1 MTDTETSQTINSI
14 FISNGKQKKHLQPND
29 KYPMR
34 LCKAC
39 NIMVAENYLSN
50 HKKTTKHLI
59 NQHRRDEEAKKN
71 DVNYITDNLNKEIKD
86 LEYKLTSFQASQEA
100 LNKHIDQMTNEMA
113 NLENQRAEIYEKMQH
128 TNHHIKNMNEEKK
141 NFENDINKIK
151 MELDK
156 KRTIYNY
163 MTELQ

>member
-1 MTDTETSQTINSI
+1 MTDTETSQSINAI

-59 NQHRRDEEAKKN
+59 NQQKKEEDDKKN
-71 DVNYITDNLNKEIKD
+71 DINYIKIQLEKEVKD

-100 LNKHIDQMTNEMA
+100 LNKHINKMADEMA
-113 NLENQRAEIYEKMQH
+113 NLENERAELYEKIQH
-128 TNHHIKNMNEEKK
+128 QMHHMKNMTQEKQ

-163 MTELQ
+163 MTEL